1 MAYRSI
7 GTSSTKRRST
17 KKRCKLTTTTGDIA
31 VRILAGMAHRPTT
44 KIAFLT
50 AIVAASFC
58 ATIADRR
65 AIAGPPCGDG
75 NAAATQ
81 SASGATASRN
91 AAGKFERLYRTWH
104 RESDAIRYS
113 SNTGDYIKLP
123 AYRGIVDLGQAAL
136 PFLEKK
142 LVQDRD
148 ADFMLAHAVIEI
160 CGWDRQAF
168 ASDSEQ
174 AFRDKIL
181 RKLKGNE

>member
-1 MAYRSI
+1 
-7 GTSSTKRRST
+7 
-17 KKRCKLTTTTGDIA
+17 
-31 VRILAGMAHRPTT
+31 MAHRPTT

-65 AIAGPPCGDG
+65 AIAGPSCGDG
-75 NAAATQ
+75 NAAAGH
-81 SASGATASRN
+81 SASGAATSQN
-91 AAGKFERLYRTWH
+91 AVGKFARLYRTWH
-104 RESDAIRYS
+104 RQSEAIRYS
-113 SNTGDYIKLP
+113 SRTGDYIALP

-142 LVQDRD
+142 MTQDRD
-148 ADFMLAHAVIEI
+148 GDFMLARAVVEI

-168 ASDSEQ
+168 TSDSEQ
-174 AFRDKIL
+174 GFRDKVL

>member
-1 MAYRSI
+1 M
-7 GTSSTKRRST
+7 
-17 KKRCKLTTTTGDIA
+17 
-31 VRILAGMAHRPTT
+31 RILVGMAHRPTT

-58 ATIADRR
+58 AVIADRR
-65 AIAGPPCGDG
+65 AIAGPSCGDG
-75 NAAATQ
+75 NAAVRQ
-81 SASGATASRN
+81 SAPGATASRN
-91 AAGKFERLYRTWH
+91 AAGKFERLYRTWL
-104 RESDAIRYS
+104 RQSETIRYS
-113 SNTGDYIKLP
+113 SNTNDYIALP

-142 LVQDRD
+142 LTQDRD
-148 ADFMLAHAVIEI
+148 ADFMLAHAVVEI

>member
-1 MAYRSI
+1 M
-7 GTSSTKRRST
+7 
-17 KKRCKLTTTTGDIA
+17 
-31 VRILAGMAHRPTT
+31 RIFAGMAHRPTT

-58 ATIADRR
+58 VTIADRR
-65 AIAGPPCGDG
+65 AIAGPSCGDG
-75 NAAATQ
+75 NAAVRQ
-81 SASGATASRN
+81 SASGATATRN
-91 AAGKFERLYRTWH
+91 AGGKFERLYRTWH
-104 RESDAIRYS
+104 QQSETIRYS
-113 SNTGDYIKLP
+113 SNTNDYIALP

-142 LVQDRD
+142 LVRDRD
-148 ADFMLAHAVIEI
+148 GDFMLARAVVEI

-181 RKLKGNE
+181 RKLKGSQ